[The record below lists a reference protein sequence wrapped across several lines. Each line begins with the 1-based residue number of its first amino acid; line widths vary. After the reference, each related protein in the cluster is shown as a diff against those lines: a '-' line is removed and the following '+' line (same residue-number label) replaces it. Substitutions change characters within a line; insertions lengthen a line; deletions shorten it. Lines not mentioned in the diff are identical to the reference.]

1 MIKYEYIFFD
11 FGGVLGTNK
20 FEFVNSNSLRYDL
33 LTPHIHRILD
43 VLISRGY
50 KLGIISNTVEK
61 RKYFINA
68 LKKHN
73 LYHYFSTIVLSSD
86 TGMCEKSCK
95 KIFLKALGDL
105 NPKECLF
112 VGNSLK
118 KDMMGA
124 NKVGLNT
131 AYIIKNKLEIDIINT
146 FYKNV
151 KVNHYLQHGI
161 LDLIHI
167 CK

>member
-11 FGGVLGTNK
+11 WGGVLGTKK
-20 FEFVNSNSLRYDL
+20 FEFVNGNSLRYDL
-33 LTPHIHRILD
+33 LTPHIHKVLD
-43 VLISRGY
+43 ILISRGY
-50 KLGIISNTVEK
+50 KLGIISNTVEEK
-61 RKYFINA
+61 ENFCNA
-68 LKKHN
+68 LKRHN

-86 TGMCEKSCK
+86 AGMCKKGCK
-95 KIFLKALGDL
+95 KIFMKALENL
-105 NPKECLF
+105 NPTKCLF
-112 VGNSLK
+112 IGNSIE

-131 AYIIKNKLEIDIINT
+131 AFIITNKYQIDKINT

-151 KVNHYLQHGI
+151 KIDHYLQHGI
-161 LDLIHI
+161 SDLIHI